1 MFHPDGALGQTT
13 DVSVEHIVLL
23 HILQHIV
30 SDKPDVSGN
39 IAQRHSEGGED
50 QVTQRT
56 AAVGRQQA
64 QLNADQSHE
73 QQAHPVGGHGG
84 GDKDQP
90 PHQFVE
96 PPVLI
101 HSTEKADRNAQH
113 QHDDKRGCC
122 QL

>member
-1 MFHPDGALGQTT
+1 MFHPDGALGQAA
-13 DVSVEHIVLL
+13 DVGVEHIVLL

-30 SDKPDVSGN
+30 ADEPDVGGN
-39 IAQRHSEGGED
+39 VAQCHSEGGED

-56 AAVGRQQA
+56 AAVGGQQA
-64 QLNADQSHE
+64 QLDADQPHE
-73 QQAHPVGGHGG
+73 QQTHPVGGHGG

-90 PHQFVE
+90 SHQFVE

-101 HSTEKADRNAQH
+101 HGAEKADRNAQH
-113 QHDDKRGCC
+113 QHDDERGCR